1 MTAYYIDEGV
11 FELPGGLDYVDRSI
25 NIIEAPGADGHA
37 EFGLLVE
44 RRPIPAGQSL
54 ADVVARVRAE
64 QATKLRGHVAIGV
77 GERDVGGLFAMETR
91 LRWRHQRGPV
101 FHFQVHVPLGTT
113 CLTMTA
119 SSRNERADACVAWME
134 ALLST
139 LRFRPR

>member
-1 MTAYYIDEGV
+1 VSAYYIDEGV
-11 FELPGGLDYVDRSI
+11 FELPAGLDYLDRSV
-25 NIIEAPGADGHA
+25 NIIEAPGPDGHA

-44 RRPIPAGQSL
+44 RRPIAPGKSL
-54 ADVVARVRAE
+54 ADVVSELRAE
-64 QATKLRGHVAIGV
+64 QATRLRGHVPVGA
-77 GERDVGGLFAMETR
+77 GERTVGGLFAMETR

-101 FHFQVHVPLGTT
+101 YHFQVHVPLGVT

-119 SSRNERADACVAWME
+119 SSRHERADACNAWME